1 MNRTVSL
8 ALTLWACAASLIWST
23 GLRAHQPGDEFADWY
38 RSLRVPGVDPHIINQ
53 EERFCCSPDRDCTT
67 TDYETDAQGNYWVVV
82 GKYHERVQVPPDKI
96 LQRTDNPTG
105 RAVACWH
112 YINGHPVVRCFV
124 RAPES

>member
-1 MNRTVSL
+1 MIRMLSL
-8 ALTLWACAASLIWST
+8 APALSACAALLIWST
-23 GLRAHQPGDEFADWY
+23 GLRAH
-38 RSLRVPGVDPHIINQ
+38 

-112 YINGHPVVRCFV
+112 FINGHPVVRCFV
-124 RAPES
+124 RSPES